1 MQISLSAIA
10 ESVTL
15 IGAANAA
22 PVALKRLL
30 SDRYSTPVD
39 GGLVLRDE
47 RRLLGPSKTWRGVAF
62 AILVPAC
69 LSPLT
74 GLSWRAG
81 ALVGVTAMAGDCI
94 ASFLKRRLGLAAS
107 SMALGLDQVPESL
120 LPAISMRAYAQLSAL
135 DISMVVLI
143 FFAGELALSRVFFRL
158 GLRER
163 PY

>member
-22 PVALKRLL
+22 PVALKWLL

-39 GGLVLRDE
+39 GGLVLRDGY
-47 RRLLGPSKTWRGVAF
+47 RLLGPSKTWRGVAF
-62 AILVPAC
+62 AIFVPAC

-81 ALVGVTAMAGDCI
+81 ALVGVTAMAGE
-94 ASFLKRRLGLAAS
+94 ASARFGRKQHGA
-107 SMALGLDQVPESL
+107 
-120 LPAISMRAYAQLSAL
+120 RA
-135 DISMVVLI
+135 
-143 FFAGELALSRVFFRL
+143 
-158 GLRER
+158 
-163 PY
+163 